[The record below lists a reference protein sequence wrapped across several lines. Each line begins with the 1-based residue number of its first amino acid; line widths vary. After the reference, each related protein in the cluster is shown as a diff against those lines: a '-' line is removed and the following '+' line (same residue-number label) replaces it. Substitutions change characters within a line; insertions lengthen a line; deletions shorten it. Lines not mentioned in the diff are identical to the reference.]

1 MERQPWDGLPA
12 LMMVDQKRKK
22 AVAPTKETN
31 RHQSKKKGKPIISQS
46 AKWYKIMT
54 VYRIKIEGKE
64 YNEDYTFTEPTE
76 GSAKEEVSAILEEMK
91 KGNVDSL
98 EIKKEA

>member
-1 MERQPWDGLPA
+1 
-12 LMMVDQKRKK
+12 
-22 AVAPTKETN
+22 
-31 RHQSKKKGKPIISQS
+31 
-46 AKWYKIMT
+46 MT

-76 GSAKEEVSAILEEMK
+76 GNAKEEVAAILEEMK
-91 KGNVDSL
+91 KGNIDSL